1 MGSHRVTVIGDVVG
15 SRRAADRRGT
25 QRQLQHGLA
34 AVNADADTDDPL
46 AVTVADEF
54 QGSYSRLGDALHAV
68 ARLRAELS
76 PGVDVRF
83 GIGRGPVEVID
94 EQAGT
99 QDGPGWWAARAAID
113 AVREAQGRTGWDAAR
128 TSYAEHDPDP
138 GRVAAV
144 RAALVCQDVVL
155 GSLDETGWTIVRGL
169 MAGRTQAE
177 IAEELGV
184 TRQAVQQRRKHGHLP
199 MLLDSITRL
208 RELP

>member
-1 MGSHRVTVIGDVVG
+1 MSRDRVTVIGDVVG
-15 SRRAADRRGT
+15 SRRASDRRGT
-25 QRQLQHGLA
+25 QRRLQQGLA
-34 AVNADADTDDPL
+34 AVNSEACTDDPL
-46 AVTVADEF
+46 VVTVADEF
-54 QGSYSRLGDALHAV
+54 QGSYSRLGEALHAV

-83 GIGRGPVEVID
+83 GVGRGPVEVID

-99 QDGPGWWAARAAID
+99 QDGPGWWVARGAID
-113 AVREAQGRTGWDAAR
+113 QVRQAQARTGWEAIR

-155 GSLDETGWTIVRGL
+155 GSLDETGWRIVRGL

-177 IAEELGV
+177 IAEGLGI

-199 MLLDSITRL
+199 MVLDAIARL